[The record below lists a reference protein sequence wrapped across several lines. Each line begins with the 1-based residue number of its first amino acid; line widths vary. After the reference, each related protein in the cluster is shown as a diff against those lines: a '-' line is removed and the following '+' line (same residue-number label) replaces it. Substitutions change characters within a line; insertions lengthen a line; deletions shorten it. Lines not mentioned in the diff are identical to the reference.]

1 MTAVADTRPPRRR
14 RRWPLITAVTA
25 AVVVVIAVV
34 AVVLV
39 NQYANRKPPP
49 LAAGGPDVFRLTAVP
64 AGIPERPQVMKLS
77 NGGMVG
83 LAFYTA
89 TTVGG
94 KPAATIGVRPDDSP
108 ALEMRTSTPP
118 QRLTLTQGQSGTVG
132 SLRIQ
137 MLTVWSEPSSS
148 NDAADVRVTPAG

>member
-34 AVVLV
+34 AFVLV
-39 NQYANRKPPP
+39 NQYASRKPPP

-64 AGIPERPQVMKLS
+64 AGIPERPQVMRLS
-77 NGGMVG
+77 TGAMVG

-108 ALEMRTSTPP
+108 ALEMRTTTPP
-118 QRLTLTQGQSGTVG
+118 QRLTLAQGASGTVG

-137 MLTVWSEPSSS
+137 MLKVWSEPSSS